1 MKIGEVA
8 ASADVSIDTVRFYER
23 RGVLPAPERT
33 APGTAPIPQRPST
46 ASGSPAAFSRSGSR
60 STR

>member
-1 MKIGEVA
+1 MKIGEIA
-8 ASADVSIDTVRFYER
+8 ASADVSIDTVRFYSGAACCLR
-23 RGVLPAPERT
+23 PSAPT
-33 APGTAPIPQRPST
+33 PGTAPIPQRPST